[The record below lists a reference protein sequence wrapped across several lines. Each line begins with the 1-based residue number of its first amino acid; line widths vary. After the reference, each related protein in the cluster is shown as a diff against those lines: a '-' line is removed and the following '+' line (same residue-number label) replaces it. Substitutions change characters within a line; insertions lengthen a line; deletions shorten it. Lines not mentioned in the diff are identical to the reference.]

1 MRLLVL
7 AALLFRGA
15 AAGAS
20 AFETPRVRG
29 LHQPRG
35 PRAEHG
41 TRRTR
46 RPIAPLMLASVDQQD
61 QVRRIARRHGAR
73 RPPPLTA
80 LLPTSALQDGRT
92 ALQVA
97 AGLGHAPV
105 VKKLIAAGA
114 DVNKPTKV
122 RRLRPGFRAR
132 VPPFEACSHP
142 LPALGECRRA

>member
-7 AALLFRGA
+7 AALLVRSA

-29 LHQPRG
+29 LHPRG
-35 PRAEHG
+35 PRAEHD

-61 QVRRIARRHGAR
+61 QVRRIARRYGAR
-73 RPPPLTA
+73 RPPPLTT

-97 AGLGHAPV
+97 AGLGHPSV
-105 VKKLIAAGA
+105 VKKLLAAGA
-114 DVNKPTKV
+114 DVNMPTKV
-122 RRLRPGFRAR
+122 RRLGLCR
-132 VPPFEACSHP
+132 
-142 LPALGECRRA
+142 LG